1 MRMRLNSERETK
13 AMEGVRMLFGS
24 DSTNVMNDIKETYVN
39 INIVL
44 ANGSL
49 YGSISGPINNSQISL
64 AARNIPTLKE
74 VVKSRAEIK
83 HEPGKVRKSK

>member
-44 ANGSL
+44 ASEWKYL
-49 YGSISGPINNSQISL
+49 
-64 AARNIPTLKE
+64 
-74 VVKSRAEIK
+74 
-83 HEPGKVRKSK
+83 

>member
-64 AARNIPTLKE
+64 AARNIPLKE